1 MVGGWIPANHCG
13 NAGRNGSG
21 PCRHLKTDMNPHF
34 IHCTLGAVIACAL
47 GTAPGEALT
56 IYRVGGEGYPVP
68 EAADKEGIDFVQL
81 SWADVD
87 EDLSGS
93 FRHLE
98 INESMT
104 PVRLDP
110 GVNMAPRIRELGGC
124 VFFHHPY
131 DGWEEDGWDIGSL
144 MDGDYGTAFIG
155 YFDLSTFSSGD
166 RFSRAI
172 WIDLAG
178 LFPIRRVV
186 FQPRPEFLK
195 RRFVRDF
202 FIGTNDGDI
211 RKRGTRAYKHTGRFQ
226 FIDFDAVYN
235 VAGNR
240 DPIVDLELPDV
251 PIAEMLFESPKGDWE
266 IAEFEIYGD
275 GFVSRASYLSNVF
288 DLGGRSIL
296 GDLTWSGSEDP
307 GAGIE
312 LSMRTGDD
320 DDPNAYWRRTFRG
333 DERTRFDREGRLLDR
348 RSYSRLEGG
357 EKAGIRPDREN
368 WGFWRGPFDF
378 EKGRSDQLDG
388 KPRRF
393 LQIKADFIST
403 RGSSGSVLDFLQI
416 GVSTPPLATE
426 VVAEIFPREARLG
439 ETTSFT
445 YKLLPRIQ
453 GDDLGFDSIQINT
466 PLSPASVD
474 GVRIGP
480 AVLSSGEFAVTPW
493 DGESFSVHIP
503 RVDLD
508 SSGELIEVVF
518 RSEVFKVGT
527 VFTGRVYD
535 SRHPMEVR
543 QRVTAGDADP
553 LVEGNTLSVSP
564 AMVNRRAIRSFEVSA
579 FTPNGDGINDLLKV
593 DYDLVNLAGGVPVA
607 LEVFNLA
614 GRRVTNIPVKV
625 GISGRFTATWDGRD
639 EEARLLSPGLYLLRL
654 EVEADEETA
663 IEVTALP
670 VVY

>member
-1 MVGGWIPANHCG
+1 
-13 NAGRNGSG
+13 
-21 PCRHLKTDMNPHF
+21 MNPHF
-34 IHCTLGAVIACAL
+34 IHCTLGAVIVCAL

-110 GVNMAPRIRELGGC
+110 GVNMAPRIRELGGR

-518 RSEVFKVGT
+518 RNEVFKVGT